1 MSPQDKPLVW
11 MHGEITTPP
20 FSANARIEA
29 GYLLRQVQKGI
40 KLSLPQ
46 SRPMPSIGAR
56 CHELRIN
63 DENLTWR
70 IIYRIYTDAILI
82 LEVFE
87 KKTSKTPKSI
97 LEICKQR
104 IQLYQADVKEW
115 KNKMDKKKKEA
126 LESKAYKV
134 GSVEEFLGLSAEE
147 SEYIELK
154 LALSDALAKRRKKSN
169 LTQAQLAKML
179 KSSQSRVAKMEKG
192 DPTVSVDLLVKSL
205 LAMGANKKSI
215 AKAIA

>member
-1 MSPQDKPLVW
+1 MSPPDKPLVW

-46 SRPMPSIGAR
+46 SRPMSSIGTR
-56 CHELRIN
+56 CHELRII

-87 KKTSKTPKSI
+87 KKTNKTPKSI
-97 LEICKQR
+97 IDICKQR
-104 IQLYQADVKEW
+104 IRRYESDVKEW
-115 KNKMDKKKKEA
+115 
-126 LESKAYKV
+126 
-134 GSVEEFLGLSAEE
+134 
-147 SEYIELK
+147 
-154 LALSDALAKRRKKSN
+154 
-169 LTQAQLAKML
+169 
-179 KSSQSRVAKMEKG
+179 EK
-192 DPTVSVDLLVKSL
+192 
-205 LAMGANKKSI
+205 
-215 AKAIA
+215 

>member
-20 FSANARIEA
+20 FSENARIEA
-29 GYLLRQVQKGI
+29 GYLLRQVQKGL

-87 KKTSKTPKSI
+87 KKTNKTPKSI
-97 LEICKQR
+97 IDICKQR
-104 IQLYQADVKEW
+104 IKRYEADVKEW
-115 KNKMDKKKKEA
+115 
-126 LESKAYKV
+126 
-134 GSVEEFLGLSAEE
+134 
-147 SEYIELK
+147 
-154 LALSDALAKRRKKSN
+154 
-169 LTQAQLAKML
+169 
-179 KSSQSRVAKMEKG
+179 EK
-192 DPTVSVDLLVKSL
+192 
-205 LAMGANKKSI
+205 
-215 AKAIA
+215 